1 MSSYTMR
8 ANGIYMFY
16 YILFN
21 FTWTYYTHKNA
32 QLVFACRQLGLNMVE
47 LASLNMHGCWQA
59 CSCMD
64 VGTDC
69 SWLEQP
75 WTWLLY
81 QVGFMLKHD
90 WTILLY
96 FYQTCSIMLTVLLQ
110 GCSANNLVTINACT
124 WFIIVLHNIKW

>member
-1 MSSYTMR
+1 MCSYTMR
-8 ANGIYMFY
+8 VNGIYNCFII
-16 YILFN
+16 YILFS
-21 FTWTYYTHKNA
+21 FTWTYYTHKNT

-59 CSCMD
+59 CSCMH

-81 QVGFMLKHD
+81 QVGFYMFWHMRTTPIDLPSCIQYVET
-90 WTILLY
+90 WLNNTVIFLPNL
-96 FYQTCSIMLTVLLQ
+96 FYHVNSV
-110 GCSANNLVTINACT
+110 VTGL
-124 WFIIVLHNIKW
+124 FSQ